1 MLQPVLD
8 KNRSSQGKQ
17 AVTEALFEAINN
29 ANVTKV
35 AEFLNAYPR
44 LNEDKD
50 QMGRTPIQALTEAP
64 VWVWQ
69 ENDQPRQEIYHLLV
83 QSGADPT
90 VVSAIVSGDVDGIR
104 GFLDRDAPFIH
115 MEGNIFH
122 SHWPPCLIGQR

>member
-1 MLQPVLD
+1 
-8 KNRSSQGKQ
+8 
-17 AVTEALFEAINN
+17 
-29 ANVTKV
+29 
-35 AEFLNAYPR
+35 
-44 LNEDKD
+44 
-50 QMGRTPIQALTEAP
+50 MGRTPIQALTEAP

-69 ENDQPRQEIYHLLV
+69 ENDRPRQEIYHLLV

-90 VVSAIVSGDVDGIR
+90 VVSATVSGDVDGIR